1 MNKYLVLGSSGQ
13 IGAPLVEFLRARDH
27 EVYTLDI
34 VEDKAEDLRLAHNEL
49 LLKYA
54 AQADFVF
61 FLAFDVGGAKYLSKY
76 QDTFNF
82 IQNNIQIMSN
92 TFEILRHL
100 QKPFIFASSQMSD
113 MNHSTYG
120 LCKAIGERY
129 TNSIG
134 GLNIKLWNVY
144 GYEKDYE
151 KSHVITDFILKAMNT
166 GEIDMLTDGEE
177 ERQLLHVDD
186 CCRALHMLSSHF
198 GEIDK
203 SLDYH
208 LTSFT
213 WNSIREVAEEVASNF
228 EDVSIKPSTKKD
240 MTHGDWRKD
249 PPENILSYWSPS
261 VSLRDGV
268 RDIVDRMMKEKFN
281 VL

>member
-13 IGAPLVEFLRARDH
+13 IGAPLVEFLRAHNH

-34 VEDKAEDLRLAHNEL
+34 AEDRTEDLRLAHNEL

-54 AQADFVF
+54 TQADFVF

-92 TFEILRHL
+92 TFETLRHL
-100 QKPFIFASSQMSD
+100 KKPFIFASSQMSD

-129 TNSIG
+129 TNALG

-144 GYEKDYE
+144 GYEKDSE
-151 KSHVITDFILKAMNT
+151 KSHVITDFILKASQT
-166 GEIDMLTDGEE
+166 GTINMLTDGKE
-177 ERQLLHVDD
+177 ERQLLHAED
-186 CCRALHMLSSHF
+186 CCRALYELSIQF
-198 GEIDK
+198 EKIDK
-203 SLDYH
+203 TIDYH
-208 LTSFT
+208 LTSFVWT
-213 WNSIREVAEEVASNF
+213 TIIEVAHEVASNYKNI
-228 EDVSIKPSTKKD
+228 SIERSVTTD
-240 MTHGDWRKD
+240 LTHGSWRKE
-249 PPENILSYWSPS
+249 PPEHILQYWSPS
-261 VSLRDGV
+261 ITLQEGIKRV
-268 RDIVDRMMKEKFN
+268 IKEIESGLSTK
-281 VL
+281 

>member
-13 IGAPLVEFLRARDH
+13 IGAPLVQFLRQQGH
-27 EVYTLDI
+27 VVYTLDI
-34 VEDKAEDLRLAHNEL
+34 VESKEEDLRLVHNEL
-49 LLKYA
+49 LVKYTTE
-54 AQADFVF
+54 ADFVF

-129 TNSIG
+129 TNALG

-144 GYEKDYE
+144 GYEKDLE
-151 KSHVITDFILKAMNT
+151 KSHVITDFILKALQT
-166 GEIDMLTDGEE
+166 GTIDMLTDGRE
-177 ERQLLHVDD
+177 ERQLLHVED
-186 CCRALHMLSSHF
+186 CCRALYGLSRQF
-198 GEIDK
+198 EKIDK
-203 SLDYH
+203 SIDYH
-208 LTSFT
+208 LTSFVWT
-213 WNSIREVAEEVASNF
+213 SIMDVATQVASNY
-228 EDVSIKPSTKKD
+228 EDVTIEPATTTD
-240 MTHGDWRKD
+240 LTHGNWRKE
-249 PPENILSYWSPS
+249 PPEHILQYWSPS
-261 VSLRDGV
+261 ITLEEGIKRV
-268 RDIVDRMMKEKFN
+268 IKEIEN
-281 VL
+281 AISTQ